1 MKAGKLIK
9 VIDKNEKASL
19 VEMVIIKMAI
29 TEIMELTRR

>member
-1 MKAGKLIK
+1 MKASKLIK